1 MNDQAKGLLI
11 TAIGVL
17 FVVPDAL
24 FIRMIEADVLVIA
37 FWRMLLSGLMVLL
50 WLAYLHR
57 SALPATILGIGPNGF
72 IYAFFTFISG
82 VLFSY
87 SVTMT
92 SVANTVFIIATM
104 PVFAAIVS
112 WAWLGERISKR
123 MAWTIF
129 FALLGLGVIGYG
141 SLGGSQ
147 ANILGDLAAVCVAV
161 FFAIA
166 LTAAR
171 RARAKSMIPAIPV
184 AYITGALILSFFIN
198 PLEVGASSWPLV
210 VIHGG
215 VFIAVSACLLALGPR
230 YITSAEVALL
240 ILLES
245 VLAPLLVW
253 FVLGE
258 EPSSYA
264 LLGGAIVLATLLISN
279 LIVLRRKRV

>member
-11 TAIGVL
+11 TTIGVL

-24 FIRMIEADVLVIA
+24 FIRLIDADVLVIA
-37 FWRMLLSGLMVLL
+37 FWRMLLSGVMVLL
-50 WLAYLHR
+50 WLAYVHGR
-57 SALPATILGIGPNGF
+57 ALPATILGIGPNGF

-82 VLFSY
+82 ILFSY

-112 WAWLGERISKR
+112 WLWLGERISNR

-141 SLGGSQ
+141 SLGGST

-184 AYITGALILSFFIN
+184 AYICGAVILSLFIK
-198 PLEVGASSWPLV
+198 PLEVAPESWPLV
-210 VIHGG
+210 YLHGG
-215 VFIAVSACLLALGPR
+215 VFIAVSSCLLALGPR

-245 VLAPLLVW
+245 VLAPILVW
-253 FVLGE
+253 FALGE
-258 EPSSYA
+258 EPSAYA
-264 LLGGAIVLATLLISN
+264 LIGGAIVLATLLISN
-279 LIVLRRKRV
+279 LIVLKRKRV